1 MIKRQSITHRFVR
14 NRSGIAAVEFALV
27 APLFFALIFSLFETG
42 WLMIKTALVDNAV
55 AEVARTIYTGAAIS
69 DGTVSQDS
77 LKAKICSQTVVL
89 NDCLNNLTLEV
100 TTITSLASIPQ
111 AGEVCRD
118 SNDTVPQP
126 AATYAPGSASEISF
140 VRVCIATEVFTPLL
154 GVGMALPKNSHG
166 RFEIVS
172 SLAFVNEPF

>member
-1 MIKRQSITHRFVR
+1 MTKPQSLTHRFVR
-14 NRSGIAAVEFALV
+14 SRAGIAAVEFALV
-27 APLFFALIFSLFETG
+27 APLFFALVFSLFETG
-42 WLMIKTALVDNAV
+42 WLMIKTALIDNAV

-69 DGTVSQDS
+69 DGTVSQSS
-77 LKAKICSQTVVL
+77 LKDQICSRTVVI

-111 AGEVCRD
+111 TGEVCRD
-118 SNDTVPQP
+118 GSDSVPKP
-126 AATYAPGSASEISF
+126 VATYTPGTASEISF
-140 VRVCIATEVFTPLL
+140 VRVCVSTEIFTPLL
-154 GVGMALPKNSHG
+154 GVGMSMPKNSHG